1 MKQNE
6 SVSYLMEHYPLVKV
20 FEYDE
25 QNYLVFDARPNMMF
39 ILSKTDLAILVA
51 YLETDDRQK
60 VKKLF
65 HKDNDMDP
73 VLDMIDTLKQ
83 KGVLLKGPLDY
94 VISDDE
100 KEVRDRIEYNLQNIF
115 MRKYILETTQQ
126 CNFRCLYCHNTIEP
140 VFRHHTS
147 KKMELPV
154 AKKAV
159 DFYFELYTNFFN
171 RLPDDKKKIMLKHYH
186 PSIGFYGGEP
196 SLNWELVVKAVE
208 YYKSLPWEEHGI
220 PIESLNF
227 TVNTNLYHLT
237 DDMISFLI
245 KHNPYLYISLD
256 GPKSENDKNRL
267 TVDGKGTF
275 DRVYANIMRIK
286 QASPDYFKDRVMLLC
301 VEAEGNDIERV
312 HDFIDKMGCLV
323 DYLPVSPYGCIVKD
337 PDKEIAAIEETE
349 DEWIKN
355 KLSAYNKKVSNGD
368 KDALSEFTSLYFMEH
383 VMTNTPFK
391 QRKLNLS
398 LTCPMCID
406 NIMIGTEGE
415 IHICHKTDG
424 SLPLGN
430 VVTGGYDMEKMYE
443 ANRSYAELTNCQ
455 ECRSCWAV
463 NNCNYCAAMR
473 LDGGRWKNPA
483 KRECDVLRRN
493 AESIFKLFIAVYK
506 QDPQII
512 SDLFLYKNDMNNY
525 TSILDY
531 NEFIHYEYP
540 TKEESVHP
548 TNGVKKDI

>member
-1 MKQNE
+1 MSRKPIIAGNWKMHNNCAQSAE
-6 SVSYLMEHYPLVKV
+6 
-20 FEYDE
+20 
-25 QNYLVFDARPNMMF
+25 
-39 ILSKTDLAILVA
+39 LANAVA
-51 YLETDDRQK
+51 EEENKKNAIEEAITVIETAENNGYA
-60 VKKLF
+60 VVAI
-65 HKDNDMDP
+65 P
-73 VLDMIDTLKQ
+73 AV
-83 KGVLLKGPLDY
+83 V
-94 VISDDE
+94 E
-100 KEVRDRIEYNLQNIF
+100 EVE
-115 MRKYILETTQQ
+115 
-126 CNFRCLYCHNTIEP
+126 
-140 VFRHHTS
+140 
-147 KKMELPV
+147 
-154 AKKAV
+154 
-159 DFYFELYTNFFN
+159 
-171 RLPDDKKKIMLKHYH
+171 
-186 PSIGFYGGEP
+186 
-196 SLNWELVVKAVE
+196 
-208 YYKSLPWEEHGI
+208 
-220 PIESLNF
+220 
-227 TVNTNLYHLT
+227 
-237 DDMISFLI
+237 
-245 KHNPYLYISLD
+245 
-256 GPKSENDKNRL
+256 
-267 TVDGKGTF
+267 
-275 DRVYANIMRIK
+275 
-286 QASPDYFKDRVMLLC
+286 
-301 VEAEGNDIERV
+301 
-312 HDFIDKMGCLV
+312 
-323 DYLPVSPYGCIVKD
+323 
-337 PDKEIAAIEETE
+337 EIAAIEETE